1 MTDFL
6 KLNNLSFSYSDSEF
20 SIRNVSLS
28 ISEGKFVSVVG
39 RNGSGKSTL
48 IKIIC
53 RIYRNYYG
61 EIFFH
66 GRNLKDYEG
75 KEISKL
81 IAYLPQHAPVYND
94 VLSVRQLLMNGR
106 YPYKDFFNFRTTK
119 EDDEIVN
126 FTADLTGVQ
135 DFLEKPVDRLSG
147 GERQKVFLTLS
158 LVQLNPMKALKGK
171 LLVIDEPITFLDI
184 NHQLE
189 IFALVKRL
197 NVDNGLTV
205 ISVIHDLNYAM
216 KFSDEVILIDS
227 GIVVKSGKPN
237 EVITTDSLR
246 NYFLVNSEIHNLSG
260 RNILNIINQYD
271 E

>member
-1 MTDFL
+1 
-6 KLNNLSFSYSDSEF
+6 
-20 SIRNVSLS
+20 
-28 ISEGKFVSVVG
+28 
-39 RNGSGKSTL
+39 
-48 IKIIC
+48 
-53 RIYRNYYG
+53 
-61 EIFFH
+61 
-66 GRNLKDYEG
+66 
-75 KEISKL
+75 
-81 IAYLPQHAPVYND
+81 
-94 VLSVRQLLMNGR
+94 
-106 YPYKDFFNFRTTK
+106 
-119 EDDEIVN
+119 
-126 FTADLTGVQ
+126 
-135 DFLEKPVDRLSG
+135 
-147 GERQKVFLTLS
+147 
-158 LVQLNPMKALKGK
+158 MKALKGK

>member
-126 FTADLTGVQ
+126 
-135 DFLEKPVDRLSG
+135 
-147 GERQKVFLTLS
+147 
-158 LVQLNPMKALKGK
+158 
-171 LLVIDEPITFLDI
+171 
-184 NHQLE
+184 
-189 IFALVKRL
+189 
-197 NVDNGLTV
+197 
-205 ISVIHDLNYAM
+205 
-216 KFSDEVILIDS
+216 
-227 GIVVKSGKPN
+227 
-237 EVITTDSLR
+237 
-246 NYFLVNSEIHNLSG
+246 
-260 RNILNIINQYD
+260 
-271 E
+271 